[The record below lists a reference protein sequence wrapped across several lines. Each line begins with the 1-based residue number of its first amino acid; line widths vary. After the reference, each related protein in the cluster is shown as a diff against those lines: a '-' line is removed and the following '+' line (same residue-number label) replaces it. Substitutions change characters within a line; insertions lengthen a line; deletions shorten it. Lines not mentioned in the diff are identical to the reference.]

1 MRVPILACLA
11 ALPAL
16 AQAPAAAPAKVDV
29 RAFFQMNCVA
39 CHGVDGSA
47 TGPDGRR
54 LKGQDFTDK
63 KDMAGMTDA
72 KLVKTIQKGLFFG
85 RRMPS
90 FKDRISEADS
100 LRLVQEVLR
109 KAEKG
114 KVIAPEGK

>member
-1 MRVPILACLA
+1 MRLAPLTLILALPLA
-11 ALPAL
+11 
-16 AQAPAAAPAKVDV
+16 AQAPAPPPVQDL
-29 RAFFQMNCVA
+29 RAFFQANCVV
-39 CHGVDGSA
+39 CHGADGSA
-47 TGPDGRR
+47 TGPDGHR

-85 RRMPS
+85 RRMPA
-90 FKDRISEADS
+90 FKDRISEADA

-114 KVIAPEGK
+114 KVIAGGQK